1 MYVCMY
7 IWMVMVMIIKVLDHM
22 QAFTAVAIS
31 KLEQM
36 GSVTH
41 TAVYLSNNERC
52 CVILCT

>member
-1 MYVCMY
+1 
-7 IWMVMVMIIKVLDHM
+7 MVMIIKVLNHM

-41 TAVYLSNNERC
+41 TAVYLSSNERC
-52 CVILCT
+52 CVILCA